1 MNQAIRVNLYG
12 GAFFN
17 DSVSS
22 IFSRC
27 PISMS
32 IYPLVSS
39 ISTSTS
45 YLFKH
50 SLGVWYPGG
59 FLPPG
64 PSVGEMLTRGELV
77 HGDHGAA
84 GLLPPQLQ
92 HGEQVQRDGAHV
104 GQRANL
110 QI

>member
-1 MNQAIRVNLYG
+1 MVVFLLHKVYLMVNWIYG
-12 GAFFN
+12 VTL
-17 DSVSS
+17 SQ
-22 IFSRC
+22 
-27 PISMS
+27 
-32 IYPLVSS
+32 
-39 ISTSTS
+39 S

-59 FLPPG
+59 FLPACP
-64 PSVGEMLTRGELV
+64 PVGEMLAGGELV

-92 HGEQVQRDGAHV
+92 HGEQVQGDGAHV

-110 QI
+110 QISNF

>member
-1 MNQAIRVNLYG
+1 MVVPFLMIVFRLYLV
-12 GAFFN
+12 GALYQCL
-17 DSVSS
+17 SS
-22 IFSRC
+22 
-27 PISMS
+27 
-32 IYPLVSS
+32 PLVTLNCSLAVLV
-39 ISTSTS
+39 S

>member
-1 MNQAIRVNLYG
+1 
-12 GAFFN
+12 
-17 DSVSS
+17 
-22 IFSRC
+22 
-27 PISMS
+27 MS
-32 IYPLVSS
+32 NNY
-39 ISTSTS
+39 

-50 SLGVWYPGG
+50 SLGVRYSRG
-59 FLPPG
+59 FLPARP
-64 PSVGEMLTRGELV
+64 PVGEMLARGELV

-110 QI
+110 QISGVTFSLRGCQITGASEREV

>member
-1 MNQAIRVNLYG
+1 
-12 GAFFN
+12 
-17 DSVSS
+17 
-22 IFSRC
+22 
-27 PISMS
+27 MS
-32 IYPLVSS
+32 LCPLVIDLQCRSQSLSS
-39 ISTSTS
+39 LY

-64 PSVGEMLTRGELV
+64 PSVGEMLAGGELV

-92 HGEQVQRDGAHV
+92 HGEQVQWDGAHV
-104 GQRANL
+104 GQGANL
-110 QI
+110 KIFHF